1 MRSGMIRFCV
11 VAGACLLLG
20 TGAYAKKHQAW
31 ETQLG
36 DSATTIFNH
45 SSSSDQMLEAGKDCL
60 AALEAATASGL
71 TDESN
76 VHLRGFYGE
85 FPGSREKKGVVVAP
99 LATVRNQ
106 VCRYPNIDAVAT
118 AAKKCLS
125 WREDIRKDPSAYNRA
140 GEVMRVDVRD
150 CNKSV
155 DDALAAGIPAET
167 PILCGEK
174 EIPLGEVK
182 VKACEVLA
190 KAAKREQKKGDAA
203 RDAKLAPFLAVLSDD
218 KLAVFTKWQCTL
230 PVNCFGPGGVEMT
243 TPEQFVKADAWFMW
257 GVNRDALGP
266 RWSLSGYRF
275 RGMKRDGDLFR
286 RGGKGDEPPSS
297 AFR

>member
-1 MRSGMIRFCV
+1 MIRSCV

-20 TGAYAKKHQAW
+20 TAAYAKKHQAW

-36 DSATTIFNH
+36 DSATVIFNH

-71 TDESN
+71 SDESS

-85 FPGSREKKGVVVAP
+85 FPGSRERKGVVVAP
-99 LATVRNQ
+99 LAAVRTQ
-106 VCRYPNIDAVAT
+106 VCLYPNIDAVAT
-118 AAKKCLS
+118 VAKKCLS
-125 WREDIRKDPSAYNRA
+125 WRDDIHNDPSAYNRA
-140 GEVMRVDVRD
+140 GEVMRVDIQD
-150 CNKSV
+150 CKKSV

-167 PILCGEK
+167 PIKCGEK
-174 EIPLGEVK
+174 EIPLGD
-182 VKACEVLA
+182 VKARACDVLA
-190 KAAKREQKKGDAA
+190 KEAGNEEKRGQA
-203 RDAKLAPFLAVLSDD
+203 RKDAKLAPFLAVLSGD
-218 KLAVFTKWQCTL
+218 KLKVFKKWQCTL

-243 TPEQFVKADAWFMW
+243 TPEQFEQADAWFMW
-257 GVNRDALGP
+257 GVNRDGIEP

-275 RGMKRDGDLFR
+275 QGMQRDGDLFR
-286 RGGKGDEPPSS
+286 RSGKGDEPPSS